1 MFFKYLYLFFW
12 DSFSKVPFLFIHFI
26 WILGILGTWK
36 IFKSPTSLESL
47 EVLLDRSNKSIWEA
61 MNPNLLKL
69 LEYILLYL
77 VLCRNSDFSTF
88 WTLLNLVMVIGNIIT
103 IVAMTSLLLTL
114 GHISSKIVILCKN
127 SHILFHLGLKASTP
141 NPCFLYKVIRLCDE
155 LIEGQWRTCI
165 YLSCNQEF
173 SYCSVCSPVISSLY
187 PKVNSYYFNDDF
199 IYLRDYSPPCLHF
212 PQFFGGFPIFWRN
225 FFEDFFMDTFYFPIW
240 I

>member
-1 MFFKYLYLFFW
+1 M
-12 DSFSKVPFLFIHFI
+12 S
-26 WILGILGTWK
+26 K

-69 LEYILLYL
+69 LECILLHL
-77 VLCRNSDFSTF
+77 VLCRYSDFSTF

-155 LIEGQWRTCI
+155 LIEGQWRTSI

-173 SYCSVCSPVISSLY
+173 SYCSVCSPVIGSFY

-199 IYLRDYSPPCLHF
+199 IYLRDYSPPCPHF

-225 FFEDFFMDTFYFPIW
+225 FFEDFFSWIHFTFQY
-240 I
+240 